1 MKARKI
7 ISAVLL
13 TAAFAAAFAAFLAA
27 CGANSKKSTADSA
40 SRTATAD
47 GAISNGVVEESPNV
61 NGMRFNLT
69 LTEFTD
75 RYNAEKSRMKQ
86 KDVLT
91 LNRWIKD
98 DNSELDNN
106 SVHVQYWHHDD
117 RDASFTASVEARS
130 EKIMNI
136 GCGTTVSNYQGKTE
150 GAANSD
156 PVLEKAALMAQI
168 ACGFSPDTRETLA
181 DIFDRTVTEPDNSLW
196 YKGFVFN
203 FSTMK
208 DKLDKTKDIMLFR
221 VFPITEAL
229 KQEWSL
235 KEYREK

>member
-1 MKARKI
+1 MYFTKR

-13 TAAFAAAFAAFLAA
+13 TAALMFGLTA
-27 CGANSKKSTADSA
+27 CSGTNNSSTADS
-40 SRTATAD
+40 SSATVDEANVNEE
-47 GAISNGVVEESPNV
+47 IVEESPNV
-61 NGMRFNLT
+61 NGMRYNLT
-69 LTEFTD
+69 LTQFTD
-75 RYNAEKSRMKQ
+75 RYNAEKSRLKE

-91 LNRWIKD
+91 LNSWVKD
-98 DNSELDNN
+98 DNTELDNN

-117 RDASFTASVEARS
+117 QNVSFTATVEARS

-136 GCGTTVSNYQGKTE
+136 GCGTAVNNYQGKTE
-150 GAANSD
+150 GAVNSD
-156 PVLEKAALMAQI
+156 PVLKKAALMAQV
-168 ACGFSPDTRETLA
+168 ACGFPSDSRETLA

-208 DKLDKTKDIMLFR
+208 DKKDETKDIMLFR
-221 VFPITEAL
+221 VFPVTNEL

-235 KEYREK
+235 KEYTNTQE